1 MGRREGDIGEENHLA
16 GGRWEVRVKLNMWG
30 KS

>member
-16 GGRWEVRVKLNMWG
+16 GEDGGSGGIRICGG